1 MHSAD
6 MNTFEIFGSTLR
18 ATPAGLLTKCQCEV
32 VLWAAEGKTNEEIAI
47 INDISPRAVKARL
60 VACYCRLKA
69 NSKAQLVAKAFV
81 SGVLHGLPTLL
92 LAIILYGPGGSNHID
107 KMRNARRFTGRRS
120 REERYELFTEV
131 SEHSTHPKPKLEFV

>member
-1 MHSAD
+1 MHTAD
-6 MNTFEIFGSTLR
+6 MDTFEIFGPTLR

-60 VACYCRLKA
+60 VACYCRLRA

-92 LAIILYGPGGSNHID
+92 LAIILHGPSGGSQID
-107 KMRNARRFTGRRS
+107 KMRNARRVTGRRS
-120 REERYELFTEV
+120 REERYELFTEN
-131 SEHSTHPKPKLEFV
+131 SDHSTHPKSNLEYV